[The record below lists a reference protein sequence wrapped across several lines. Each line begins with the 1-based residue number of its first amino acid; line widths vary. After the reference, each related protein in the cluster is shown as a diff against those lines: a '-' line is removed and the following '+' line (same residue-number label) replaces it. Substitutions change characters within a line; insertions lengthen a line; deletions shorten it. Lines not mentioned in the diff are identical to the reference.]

1 MTLEQLRRM
10 KRPSSKLI
18 VYEMNIDT
26 LEQKRIFEGY
36 ETDICDQ
43 PNQEFTEFFETNK
56 SREVMFFDAI
66 QDHNSLP
73 ALYVVV
79 RA

>member
-43 PNQEFTEFFETNK
+43 PNHEFTEFFEANK

>member
-26 LEQKRIFEGY
+26 LKQKRIFEGY

-43 PNQEFTEFFETNK
+43 PNQEFTEFFEANK

-73 ALYVVV
+73 ALYVAV